1 MFQKRAFVAPLQS
14 YEKRA
19 GGLHARN
26 GRPEGFKTF
35 SILMVITHPQAGG
48 PYMKYFFLARY
59 CIFMHIKLLNA
70 MTKKRRCADGI

>member
-35 SILMVITHPQAGG
+35 GSVYELYAWRVIAAAKQARGEVCGVSLM
-48 PYMKYFFLARY
+48 R
-59 CIFMHIKLLNA
+59 
-70 MTKKRRCADGI
+70 